1 MPIKLQGSMQYLW
14 SKISLWSTEKNET
27 ILILI
32 GLKRFESVW
41 NVIFRILKNQY
52 LT

>member
-1 MPIKLQGSMQYLW
+1 MQYLW
-14 SKISLWSTEKNET
+14 SKKIIVIYIKIKLFW
-27 ILILI
+27 
-32 GLKRFESVW
+32 FESVW